1 MDPARPR
8 RFPVFGRGQRE
19 TFLAV
24 GCWTLSSID
33 LEEIANALA
42 DPARQ
47 RQPRRPNSALNR
59 QGVPCVPGGH
69 DNAGWLIVTVVGRRR
84 TGKAWAL
91 RCFSCIPAFEDSVS
105 RYQESARLISAGYI
119 SR

>member
-59 QGVPCVPGGH
+59 QGVPCVPGRH

-84 TGKAWAL
+84 TSKA
-91 RCFSCIPAFEDSVS
+91 
-105 RYQESARLISAGYI
+105 
-119 SR
+119 